1 MSDGAPTRC
10 SGNEAA
16 VLASIAAFFVVRGK
30 SPVTSDLGYSIV
42 VDVTKAHRQFLG
54 EYDLTSK
61 DVPLVSFDPGN
72 WEEPFSEYRG

>member
-1 MSDGAPTRC
+1 MR
-10 SGNEAA
+10 EAA
-16 VLASIAAFFVVRGK
+16 RSAHLNAQLPHSIAAFFVVRGK

-54 EYDLTSK
+54 EYGLTSK